1 MNHRYFRFFTGAI
14 PWQAESSS
22 SINLSCESHMIHWL
36 NSLISSLNIFG
47 CFCLGL
53 VSGDESP
60 IFQIVYGCQAIPWQS
75 RHRQS
80 IYHVNRS
87 WYHSNN
93 LETYKYAFFVNPLIV
108 AIDDGSN
115 LIFPSRR
122 THQAMRLVSPRLCLA
137 APTWL
142 FRTTKQG
149 AIEPRCSVVWR
160 GYDGLL
166 SSAALSAA
174 TWRRSSY
181 LIFLLHDSHW
191 RRNMLSGISWNS
203 SFWGD
208 RENISSELYNSD
220 FCGALS
226 LPMRVYRPCSSPTLA
241 VCAEST

>member
-1 MNHRYFRFFTGAI
+1 MNHRYFRLSTGAK
-14 PWQAESSS
+14 P
-22 SINLSCESHMIHWL
+22 
-36 NSLISSLNIFG
+36 FRG
-47 CFCLGL
+47 R
-53 VSGDESP
+53 VV
-60 IFQIVYGCQAIPWQS
+60 IVN
-75 RHRQS
+75 QS
-80 IYHVNRS
+80 IMWIAVKITAIIWKHINMR
-87 WYHSNN
+87 
-93 LETYKYAFFVNPLIV
+93 FFVNPLIV